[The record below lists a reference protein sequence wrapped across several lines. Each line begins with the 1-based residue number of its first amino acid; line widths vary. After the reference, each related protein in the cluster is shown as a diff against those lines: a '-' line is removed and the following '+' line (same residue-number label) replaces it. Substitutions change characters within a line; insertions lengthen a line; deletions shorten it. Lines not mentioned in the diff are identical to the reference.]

1 MSATE
6 PVRDTLSL
14 PHGGDQVD
22 IAVLRRQPRSP
33 ETSSGVFWMSGF
45 MSDMAGTKAAVLDDW
60 AAATGNGCTRFDYSG
75 HGVSGGR
82 IEDGTISQWLSESRA
97 VFATTEGPQII
108 VGSSMGG
115 FLATLLT
122 LAERRTHGAASRV
135 QALILIAPAIDMTER
150 LMWADMDENQRR
162 AVMEDGVYHRPSD
175 YEDGP
180 YPITRALIEDGR
192 RHLLFGSGKLDLG
205 CPVHILHGR
214 QDVDVPLDVSLDL
227 VAAIDGDVTL
237 TVVNSGDH
245 RLSQPA
251 DLDLLR
257 RTVAL
262 AAAPDR
268 PAP

>member
-1 MSATE
+1 MSGTE
-6 PVRDTLSL
+6 PVREIRSL
-14 PHGGDQVD
+14 PHGDGTVD
-22 IAVLRRQPRSP
+22 IAILRRRPQGP
-33 ETSSGVFWMSGF
+33 ETRAGVFWMSGF
-45 MSDMAGTKAAVLDDW
+45 MSDMAGTKAETLDVW
-60 AAATGNGCTRFDYSG
+60 AAETGHGCTRFDYSG

-82 IEDGTISQWLSESRA
+82 IEDSTISQWLSESRA

-115 FLATLLT
+115 YLATLLT
-122 LAERRTHGAASRV
+122 LSEREAHGDASRV

-150 LMWADMDENQRR
+150 LMWAEMDEAQRR
-162 AVMEDGVYHRPSD
+162 AAMEDGVYHRPSD
-175 YEDGP
+175 YEDGA

-192 RHLLFGSGKLDLG
+192 AHLLFGSGQLGLG
-205 CPVHILHGR
+205 CPVHILQGR
-214 QDVDVPLDVSLDL
+214 RDVDVPLDVSLDL

-245 RLSQPA
+245 RLSQPG

-257 RTVAL
+257 RTVA
-262 AAAPDR
+262 AAARGR

>member
-1 MSATE
+1 MSGTD
-6 PVRDTLSL
+6 PVRETRSL
-14 PHGGDQVD
+14 PHGDDIVD
-22 IAVLRRQPRSP
+22 IAILRRNPQGP
-33 ETSSGVFWMSGF
+33 ETQAGVFWMSGF
-45 MSDMAGTKAAVLDDW
+45 MSDMAGSKAETLDAW
-60 AAATGNGCTRFDYSG
+60 AAETGHGCTRFDYSG

-115 FLATLLT
+115 YLATLLA
-122 LAERRTHGAASRV
+122 LSEREAHGDASRV

-150 LMWADMDENQRR
+150 LMWAEMDEAQCR

-192 RHLLFGSGKLDLG
+192 THLLFGWGKLDLG
-205 CPVHILHGR
+205 CPVHVLQGR
-214 QDVDVPLDVSLDL
+214 RDVDVPLDVSLDL

-237 TVVNSGDH
+237 TVVNNGDH
-245 RLSQPA
+245 RLSQPG

-257 RTVAL
+257 RTVA
-262 AAAPDR
+262 AAAHGR